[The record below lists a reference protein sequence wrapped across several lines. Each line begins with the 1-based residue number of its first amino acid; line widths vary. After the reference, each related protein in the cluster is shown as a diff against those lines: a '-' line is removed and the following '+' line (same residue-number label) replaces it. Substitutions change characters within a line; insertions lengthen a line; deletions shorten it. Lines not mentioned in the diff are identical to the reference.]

1 MVTPWLRRCL
11 NPRASK
17 NRGFLAS
24 KRGTFEK
31 PTPWLGRMDARP
43 SVGSL
48 IARLGLTGSLVG
60 QIFITPMAAFSLTY
74 LLVFSAQ
81 GGDFRL
87 SIEMNMIPWIGM
99 ASLFYGMLDLVLA
112 LSMGGFVPLRVI
124 EAGGWRL
131 ALGFTRHRGSSVH
144 RYQARKRYASSSHG
158 RLSMLVHERFTAG
171 HALWTIRGSLVLLAI
186 PFQVLLATIPLTLV
200 LLFPEG
206 VVHQHRQLELAL
218 LLYCACLYLSIRLF
232 PSFARR
238 YIVLA
243 SLGRKFLGNTLRIS
257 WVFPVFLLWSMGQ
270 LSTYIVQRALGE
282 NVALNIAFEQNLFES
297 FISAG
302 STPESSFLNLLTAL
316 AVMPMAAFTTL
327 AVLGG
332 GSGAPPA
339 WMQPGSPKDEG
350 DETQEQLDLMAA
362 GIDRLSAELTEV
374 QQSTP
379 QQPHTP
385 ALVQQVV
392 VPVVAAT
399 TPPAVQQAPPM
410 QQDTSSMVDGLDFD
424 RLGQE
429 LRPEEDPAPPTPPK
443 HDEPVIRGYDLD
455 D

>member
-1 MVTPWLRRCL
+1 
-11 NPRASK
+11 
-17 NRGFLAS
+17 
-24 KRGTFEK
+24 
-31 PTPWLGRMDARP
+31 MDARP

-48 IARLGLTGSLVG
+48 IARLGLTGSLIG
-60 QIFITPMAAFSLTY
+60 QIFLTPMAAFSLTY

-87 SIEMNMIPWIGM
+87 SIEVDMIPWIGM
-99 ASLFYGMLDLVLA
+99 ASLFYGMLALVLA
-112 LSMGGFVPLRVI
+112 LSMGGFVPFRVI

-144 RYQARKRYASSSHG
+144 RYEARKRYATSSHG
-158 RLSMLVHERFTAG
+158 RLSMLVHERFAAG

-186 PFQVLLATIPLTLV
+186 PFQVMLATIPLTLV
-200 LLFPEG
+200 LLFPKG

-218 LLYCACLYLSIRLF
+218 LLYCACLYISIRLF

-282 NVALNIAFEQNLFES
+282 NVALNIAFEQDLFES
-297 FISAG
+297 LISAG

-332 GSGAPPA
+332 GSGAPPS
-339 WMQPGSPKDEG
+339 WMHPSLSKDG
-350 DETQEQLDLMAA
+350 HDETQEQMDIMAA
-362 GIDRLSAELTEV
+362 GLDRLSAELTEV
-374 QQSTP
+374 RQASA

-385 ALVQQVV
+385 ALVQHVV
-392 VPVVAAT
+392 VPVVAASA
-399 TPPAVQQAPPM
+399 PPAAEQPPPM

-424 RLGQE
+424 RLGLE
-429 LRPEEDPAPPTPPK
+429 LTPEEDEGPPPSPK
-443 HDEPVIRGYDLD
+443 HDEPVIRGFNLD
-455 D
+455 E

>member
-1 MVTPWLRRCL
+1 M
-11 NPRASK
+11 
-17 NRGFLAS
+17 
-24 KRGTFEK
+24 RGTFEK
-31 PTPWLGRMDARP
+31 PTPWLVCMDARP

-48 IARLGLTGSLVG
+48 IARLGLTGSLIG
-60 QIFITPMAAFSLTY
+60 QIFLTPMAAFSLTY

-87 SIEMNMIPWIGM
+87 SIEVDMIPWIGM
-99 ASLFYGMLDLVLA
+99 ASLFYGMLALVLA
-112 LSMGGFVPLRVI
+112 LSMGGFVPFRVI

-144 RYQARKRYASSSHG
+144 RYEARKRYATSSHG
-158 RLSMLVHERFTAG
+158 RLSMLVHERFAAG

-186 PFQVLLATIPLTLV
+186 PFQVMLATIPLTLV
-200 LLFPEG
+200 LLFPKG

-218 LLYCACLYLSIRLF
+218 LLYCACLYISIRLF

-282 NVALNIAFEQNLFES
+282 NVALNIAFEQDLFES
-297 FISAG
+297 LISAG

-332 GSGAPPA
+332 GSGVPPS
-339 WMQPGSPKDEG
+339 WMHPSLSKDG
-350 DETQEQLDLMAA
+350 HDETQEQMDIMAA
-362 GIDRLSAELTEV
+362 GLDRLSAELTEV
-374 QQSTP
+374 RQASA

-385 ALVQQVV
+385 ALVQHVV
-392 VPVVAAT
+392 VPVVAASA
-399 TPPAVQQAPPM
+399 PPAAEQPPPM

-424 RLGQE
+424 RLGLE
-429 LRPEEDPAPPTPPK
+429 LTPEEDEGPPPSPK
-443 HDEPVIRGYDLD
+443 HDEPVIRGFNLD
-455 D
+455 E

>member
-1 MVTPWLRRCL
+1 M
-11 NPRASK
+11 
-17 NRGFLAS
+17 
-24 KRGTFEK
+24 RGTFEK
-31 PTPWLGRMDARP
+31 PTPWLVCMDARP

-48 IARLGLTGSLVG
+48 IARLGLTGSLIG
-60 QIFITPMAAFSLTY
+60 QIFLTPMAAFSLTY

-87 SIEMNMIPWIGM
+87 SIEVDMIPWIGM
-99 ASLFYGMLDLVLA
+99 ASLFYGMLALVLA
-112 LSMGGFVPLRVI
+112 LSMGGFVPFRVI

-144 RYQARKRYASSSHG
+144 RYEARKRYATSSHG
-158 RLSMLVHERFTAG
+158 RLSMLVHERFAAG

-186 PFQVLLATIPLTLV
+186 PFQVMLATIPLTLV
-200 LLFPEG
+200 LLFPKG

-218 LLYCACLYLSIRLF
+218 LLYCACLYISIRLF

-282 NVALNIAFEQNLFES
+282 NVALNIAFEQDLFES
-297 FISAG
+297 LISAG

-332 GSGAPPA
+332 GSGAPPS
-339 WMQPGSPKDEG
+339 WMHPSLSKDG
-350 DETQEQLDLMAA
+350 HDETQEQMDIMAA
-362 GIDRLSAELTEV
+362 GLDRLSAELTEV
-374 QQSTP
+374 RQASA

-385 ALVQQVV
+385 ALVQHVV
-392 VPVVAAT
+392 VPVVAASA
-399 TPPAVQQAPPM
+399 PPAAEQPPPM

-424 RLGQE
+424 RLGLE
-429 LRPEEDPAPPTPPK
+429 LTPEEDEGPPPSPK
-443 HDEPVIRGYDLD
+443 HDEPVIRGFNLD
-455 D
+455 E

>member
-1 MVTPWLRRCL
+1 
-11 NPRASK
+11 
-17 NRGFLAS
+17 
-24 KRGTFEK
+24 
-31 PTPWLGRMDARP
+31 MDARP

-48 IARLGLTGSLVG
+48 IARLGLTGSLIG
-60 QIFITPMAAFSLTY
+60 QIFLTPMAAFSLTY

-87 SIEMNMIPWIGM
+87 SIEVDMIPWIGM
-99 ASLFYGMLDLVLA
+99 ASLFYGMLALVLA
-112 LSMGGFVPLRVI
+112 LSMGGFVPFRVI

-144 RYQARKRYASSSHG
+144 RYEARKRYATSSHG
-158 RLSMLVHERFTAG
+158 RLSMLVHERFAAG

-186 PFQVLLATIPLTLV
+186 PFQVMLATIPLTLV
-200 LLFPEG
+200 LLFPKG

-218 LLYCACLYLSIRLF
+218 LLYCACLYISIRLF

-282 NVALNIAFEQNLFES
+282 NVALNIAFEQDLFES
-297 FISAG
+297 LISAG

-332 GSGAPPA
+332 GSGSPPS
-339 WMQPGSPKDEG
+339 WMHPSLSKDG
-350 DETQEQLDLMAA
+350 HDETQEQMDIMAA
-362 GIDRLSAELTEV
+362 GLDRLSAELTEV
-374 QQSTP
+374 RQASA

-385 ALVQQVV
+385 ALVQHVV
-392 VPVVAAT
+392 VPVVAASA
-399 TPPAVQQAPPM
+399 PPAAEQPPPM

-424 RLGQE
+424 RLGLE
-429 LRPEEDPAPPTPPK
+429 LTPEEDEGPPPSPK
-443 HDEPVIRGYDLD
+443 HDEPVIRGFNLD
-455 D
+455 E

>member
-1 MVTPWLRRCL
+1 
-11 NPRASK
+11 
-17 NRGFLAS
+17 
-24 KRGTFEK
+24 
-31 PTPWLGRMDARP
+31 MDARP

-48 IARLGLTGSLVG
+48 IARLGLTGSLIG
-60 QIFITPMAAFSLTY
+60 QIFLTPMAAFSLTY

-87 SIEMNMIPWIGM
+87 SIEVDMIPWIGM
-99 ASLFYGMLDLVLA
+99 ASLFYGMLALVLA
-112 LSMGGFVPLRVI
+112 LSMGGFVPFRVI

-144 RYQARKRYASSSHG
+144 RYEARKRYATSSHG
-158 RLSMLVHERFTAG
+158 RLSMLVHERFAAG

-186 PFQVLLATIPLTLV
+186 PFQVMLATIPLTLV
-200 LLFPEG
+200 LLFPKG

-218 LLYCACLYLSIRLF
+218 LLYCACLYISIRLF

-282 NVALNIAFEQNLFES
+282 NVALNIAFEQDLFES
-297 FISAG
+297 LISAG

-332 GSGAPPA
+332 GSGVPPS
-339 WMQPGSPKDEG
+339 WMHPSLSKDG
-350 DETQEQLDLMAA
+350 HDETQEQMDIMAA
-362 GIDRLSAELTEV
+362 GLDRLSAELTEV
-374 QQSTP
+374 RQASA

-385 ALVQQVV
+385 ALVQHVV
-392 VPVVAAT
+392 VPVVAASA
-399 TPPAVQQAPPM
+399 PPAAEQPPPM

-424 RLGQE
+424 RLGLE
-429 LRPEEDPAPPTPPK
+429 LTPEEDEGPPPSPK
-443 HDEPVIRGYDLD
+443 HDEPVIRGFNLD
-455 D
+455 E